1 MTIYS
6 ISMQI
11 YYDLLWLHGKL
22 IFPSYGKLIV
32 VGNKDVKVSQ
42 RISPVGSLSYQA
54 YYLSLWRIIKT
65 YLTDTQNR
73 IEECEISLYK

>member
-42 RISPVGSLSYQA
+42 RISPVGSPVVSGILLIFAKDNQKSC
-54 YYLSLWRIIKT
+54 I
-65 YLTDTQNR
+65 
-73 IEECEISLYK
+73 

>member
-32 VGNKDVKVSQ
+32 VGNKDVIKVSQ
-42 RISPVGSLSYQA
+42 LIFPVGSPVVSGIL
-54 YYLSLWRIIKT
+54 LIFGGG
-65 YLTDTQNR
+65 
-73 IEECEISLYK
+73 